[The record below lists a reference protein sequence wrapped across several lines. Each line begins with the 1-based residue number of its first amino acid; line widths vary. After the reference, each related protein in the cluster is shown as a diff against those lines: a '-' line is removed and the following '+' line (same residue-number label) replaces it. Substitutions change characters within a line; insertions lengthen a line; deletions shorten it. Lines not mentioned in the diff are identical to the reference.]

1 MTPQE
6 RLFQATQQ
14 LAVAQSKVDSAKKAD
29 DVASD
34 TLYAATSAAA
44 VAAAKL
50 AFDTTAQAA
59 AIAAEPIASEALV
72 VATAAEATATAV
84 LTAASADLAAAG
96 VAAGVAVGAGARP
109 LRMELDAGGPCHFDS
124 TNARRPTGPQSLGRD
139 AQPACQRPLPHAGR

>member
-59 AIAAEPIASEALV
+59 AIAAEPIILTFFQSWKSWIIFLNSSSE
-72 VATAAEATATAV
+72 
-84 LTAASADLAAAG
+84 
-96 VAAGVAVGAGARP
+96 
-109 LRMELDAGGPCHFDS
+109 
-124 TNARRPTGPQSLGRD
+124 
-139 AQPACQRPLPHAGR
+139 

>member
-29 DVASD
+29 DAASD
-34 TLYAATSAAA
+34 TLYTLTAAAA
-44 VAAAKL
+44 VAATKL

-59 AIAAEPIASEALV
+59 AIAAEPIASEALAAAG
-72 VATAAEATATAV
+72 VAETTATAV

-96 VAAGVAVGAGARP
+96 VAAGLAAASIWIPFVGEAAIASAAAWVYCSKPVAASV
-109 LRMELDAGGPCHFDS
+109 DANSG
-124 TNARRPTGPQSLGRD
+124 NAAYNCSGEYV
-139 AQPACQRPLPHAGR
+139 AKA